1 MARIKVR
8 KKMQSNMRHLER
20 EAEELEER
28 LRLFMLRVSLD
39 SVSKHDTVYQEKIE
53 KVLKNMKSVV
63 HHFELAV

>member
-39 SVSKHDTVYQEKIE
+39 SVSKHDTVYQQNIA
-53 KVLKNMKSVV
+53 KVLKAMKPVV
-63 HHFELAV
+63 HHYELAV

>member
-1 MARIKVR
+1 
-8 KKMQSNMRHLER
+8 MRHLER